1 MQDKNSTWIKQIDKK
16 KITNIKTGNKISR
29 FEHGLQWQWNMQSDQ
44 WYNIIQKVNKGI
56 MVWDKITK
64 LNLKVE
70 NSKTED
76 ENGQKEV
83 QQRHTLNSEA
93 KKEKLRIDEHHP
105 TGISRV
111 GVVSVNIL
119 LDESLVGFA

>member
-83 QQRHTLNSEA
+83 QQRHTLNSEE
-93 KKEKLRIDEHHP
+93 KKGRNEKSMNITLRAYPEL
-105 TGISRV
+105 V
-111 GVVSVNIL
+111 L
-119 LDESLVGFA
+119 SLSTFYWLSH